1 MRSTSHDLLS
11 RGSLAKVDDALALDG
26 QEMIDGEDYFKS
38 QLESFGKNTLLEP
51 MQLL

>member
-1 MRSTSHDLLS
+1 M
-11 RGSLAKVDDALALDG
+11 AKVDDALAMDG